1 MSLEIIHKEFVF
13 TQRKIDHQ
21 QNSKGKTDRLEN
33 FLQYFIIELNYNHRK
48 NNFHYKRVVLH
59 RLEMDNY

>member
-21 QNSKGKTDRLEN
+21 QNSKGKIDRLEN
-33 FLQYFIIELNYNHRK
+33 FLQYFIIELN
-48 NNFHYKRVVLH
+48 
-59 RLEMDNY
+59 